1 LESLLAQF
9 DEDPPPALAGG
20 ARVPVLLPVA
30 LDQTYDYLLP
40 AGVLAAPGAFVL
52 VPFGPQTRLG
62 VVWDAPFGDQGKPVP
77 DKKLK
82 AIAAPLAEV
91 PPLPVLS
98 LRFAEWVAR
107 YTLSPLGMVV
117 RMMMGAPAVFEPQ
130 KPRFGVQINPGAAEP
145 PRMTPARQ
153 RAVKAAADGQV
164 RAKSTLAAA
173 AQCSNAVIDGLVEAG
188 VLVEVAIPEKRF
200 ATPNPAHATVALTDA
215 QAEAAHALGA
225 AAQGGFSVTL
235 IDGVTGSGKTEVYF

>member
-9 DEDPPPALAGG
+9 DEDPSHAPLSG

-40 AGVLAAPGAFVL
+40 TGLEASPGAFVL

-62 VVWDAPFGDQGKPVP
+62 VVWDTPYGDEGKPVP
-77 DKKLK
+77 DRKLK
-82 AIAAPLAEV
+82 AIAAGLSEV
-91 PPLPVLS
+91 PPLPAPS

-117 RMMMGAPAVFEPQ
+117 RMMMGAPAAFEPQ
-130 KPRFGVQINPGAAEP
+130 KPRFGVQINPGASEP

-153 RAVKAAADGQV
+153 RAVKAAADRQV
-164 RAKSTLAAA
+164 RAKATLAAE
-173 AQCSNAVIDGLVEAG
+173 AQCSSGVIDGLIEAG

-200 ATPNPAHATVALTDA
+200 AIPNPAHAKVELTDA
-215 QAEAAHALGA
+215 QAEAAHALA
-225 AAQGGFSVTL
+225 AAAEGGF
-235 IDGVTGSGKTEVYF
+235 